1 MKMRAFLYVAL
12 CSLVGVD
19 RPLISLTMDAVR
31 TSETSF
37 YSSET
42 TRRYIPEAS
51 HLHDIY
57 CLLLAYTEP

>member
-19 RPLISLTMDAVR
+19 GPLISLTIHAVR
-31 TSETSF
+31 TSDTTF
-37 YSSET
+37 YSKDN